1 MPPSFQRS
9 VLITGGTAGLGYY
22 CALNIARQHPD
33 YQIVIASRT
42 DLNGSAASINQL
54 LDQSNVSYM
63 HLDLSKLAQIR
74 QFVNEWEARQ
84 YPPIQAL
91 LLNAGLQFP
100 AGIQYTEDDFE
111 STFAVQPYR
120 AQSPVFLDAPPFH
133 RYRQDCGDLQRN
145 TRSSTE
151 DRLAGRKLHDGGRAR
166 ASDPRVVQEFWTPA
180 VRNQQARQCTLD
192 VCAPST
198 IHQRSGGGQ
207 IVDSRRV

>member
-1 MPPSFQRS
+1 

-33 YQIVIASRT
+33 YQIVIASGT

-63 HLDLSKLAQIR
+63 QLDLSKLAQIR

-100 AGIQYTEDDFE
+100 AGIQYTEDGFE
-111 STFAVQPYR
+111 STFAVNHIVH
-120 AQSPVFLDAPPFH
+120 SLLFFLMRPHFTD
-133 RYRQDCGDLQRN
+133 
-145 TRSSTE
+145 T
-151 DRLAGRKLHDGGRAR
+151 AGL
-166 ASDPRVVQEFWTPA
+166 W
-180 VRNQQARQCTLD
+180 
-192 VCAPST
+192 
-198 IHQRSGGGQ
+198 
-207 IVDSRRV
+207 